1 MDEHAALDEALSA
14 LSRYFVGDCSLEQTL
29 TRVAELARDA
39 IGDDDEVGI
48 TMIVDGK
55 PGTWVCTDPSIPEV
69 DQAQYETGDGP
80 CLQAYDTGKPV
91 LLRSTLSS
99 ADHPHFCEVAIDH
112 GIFSVASFPLATPVG
127 RIGAMNHYAGSKDA
141 FGPAEM
147 ALGQR
152 FAHQASFLLANATA
166 YWDARTLSE
175 DLRQAMASRATIE
188 QAKGIIM
195 ATTGVDADEA
205 FVILRE
211 QSQNENVKVREL
223 ACELVR
229 RQCRR

>member
-1 MDEHAALDEALSA
+1 MDEHAALVEALSA

-55 PGTWVCTDPSIPEV
+55 PGTWVFTDPSIPEV

-99 ADHPHFCEVAIDH
+99 ADYPHFCEVAIDH

-141 FGPAEM
+141 FGPADM

-205 FVILRE
+205 FLILRE
-211 QSQNENVKVREL
+211 QSQNENVKVRDL
-223 ACELVR
+223 ACELVHRQSR
-229 RQCRR
+229 R